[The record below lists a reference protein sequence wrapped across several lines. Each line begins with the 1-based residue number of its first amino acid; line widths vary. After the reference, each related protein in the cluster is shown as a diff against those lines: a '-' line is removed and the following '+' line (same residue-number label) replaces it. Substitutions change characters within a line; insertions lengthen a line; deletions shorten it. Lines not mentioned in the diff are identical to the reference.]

1 MAIIT
6 FSTEEN
12 SSYEELPWIDVYVGN
27 LKGQK
32 LEKFLSAYHVV
43 MSGVEASSKGW
54 IVNSREFKAWV
65 WKSDFAVLQKA
76 LDESKRLECAL
87 LMKFVSTKN
96 GKLKPI
102 FAIDDEIPALLSKL
116 TESGFSYIP
125 F

>member
-6 FSTEEN
+6 FSSEE
-12 SSYEELPWIDVYVGN
+12 SLSYDELPWVDVYVGN

-32 LEKFLSAYHVV
+32 LEKFMNAYHAV
-43 MSGVEASSKGW
+43 MSGLEASSKGW

-65 WKSDFAVLQKA
+65 WKSDLAMLKQA
-76 LDESKRLECAL
+76 LGESKRLECAL
-87 LMKFVSTKN
+87 LMKFVLTKN

-116 TESGFSYIP
+116 TESGFGYIP